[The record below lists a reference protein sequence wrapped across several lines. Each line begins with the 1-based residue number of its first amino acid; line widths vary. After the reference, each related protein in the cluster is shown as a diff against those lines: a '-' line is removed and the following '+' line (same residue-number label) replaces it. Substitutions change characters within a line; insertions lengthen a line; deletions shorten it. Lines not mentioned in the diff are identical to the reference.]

1 MKHLSSVIILFL
13 LSLTSISVQ
22 ASDVQVRVFE
32 RGGKEPL
39 SGVAVCLGT
48 PARIGQFGA
57 KLTDGSGSVMF
68 NDVPMSI
75 IQITASKGGYM
86 AEQKSVGAASGK
98 RLLVITLPTGG
109 GGVQCPLDMVAAQA
123 PDSSMSV
130 SRFTMSNGAAVAT
143 TRNVTLNNTV
153 SGKPTQ
159 YRASESSNFKDA
171 AWQTYAKAPVFQLSA
186 GQGRKTVYFQVR
198 RHATLGGA
206 NLETLSPIRKD
217 TIRLQ

>member
-1 MKHLSSVIILFL
+1 MKHLSSVITLFL
-13 LSLTSISVQ
+13 LLLTSISVQ
-22 ASDVQVRVFE
+22 ASDVQIRVFE
-32 RGGKEPL
+32 RGGKDPL

-57 KLTDGSGSVMF
+57 KMTDGSGSVMF
-68 NDVPMSI
+68 SGVPMST

-86 AEQKSVGAASGK
+86 AEQKSVGAASSN

-109 GGVQCPLDMVAAQA
+109 GGVQCPLEMVAAEVS
-123 PDSSMSV
+123 DSGLSV
-130 SRFTMSNGAAVAT
+130 SRFAMSNGAAVAT
-143 TRNVTLNNTV
+143 TRNVTLNNTI

-171 AWQTYAKAPVFQLSA
+171 PWQAYARAPVFQLSA

-206 NLETLSPIRKD
+206 NLETLSPVRKD